1 MNKLEPTYLRYVYD
15 SLHKGSLNAEN
26 ASALPQGF
34 IGLFEREFPADISSV
49 ERISVLKRLTLWALF
64 KGAVST
70 HLASDVLEE
79 DEEDTKT
86 LIDTYSKWFN
96 SPGPG
101 KYILYHDRLRSYF
114 LQKLS
119 SHEVQTLNEKL
130 ISYLETALKNDRA
143 DEGQEYALEHLA
155 AHMAVESQLDN
166 NYDRLHDFVNQE
178 EFWEKQIEISKE
190 YKWSQQAVQYGIKEG
205 ARRHNE
211 KNTLQSSINSVKLRN
226 EEIENYEEI
235 FSLIE
240 SSEFDMAIIRISNW
254 EHAEGFRLL
263 LYILLEILFG
273 RLQYCYIKDDF
284 LEEIVNQIKIK
295 LDKAN
300 NLKEIISYEEKESD
314 VSNNILIGTNL
325 LAAQNLNK
333 TGIKQ
338 KIKKE
343 VKLVNWSDFFSQV
356 LMYYMHVEL
365 DKRDIEFS
373 FIWES
378 VDQVEYKEIINHN
391 YGRLTEQEEWLNI
404 FRDEILLTKISLE
417 DIISASIELI
427 VCSIKSSQ
435 SKNFQH
441 SLTVLGTLFEEITK
455 KADINYYYLM
465 SFYAYKEI
473 YKTSLVNTINLE
485 GFDLNKIR
493 DAFLDVLLFDQIDQ
507 IDNFELKKSWYKH
520 ICFLFV
526 DIDQDTIDLFEK
538 RTLSFF
544 KETTFLDT
552 DLIVN
557 TYEFSEILY
566 VIGKRNSAFKL
577 VQQYITPSEYITYG
591 GADSL
596 IEVGKSEWHAPGTP
610 EAEQLS
616 KISRSKSGFDHLT
629 NILCRNP
636 EKGESLS
643 ETNRFELV
651 EKIVS
656 DLFDHH
662 PDHKDKE
669 EILFKVAEHHVNLDE
684 TDKALSLMKRMR
696 SKGNRS
702 LYILIANKIAYGTDI
717 EINKKYL
724 NLFKLDNL
732 LFEQEESKNVS
743 TSLSTK
749 LASFLPGLASDS
761 NNSTLS
767 IQPEEI
773 TALYEEIDY
782 FTLNNYIQ
790 EIFKNGL
797 SNEDFEL
804 SESYLFQSKASLGLI
819 QLGYEDLLVDLLKI
833 LPKDRQFSNNYYYFK
848 LSLLLF
854 SYGRNEDALICSK
867 KAKSPLFRYFISI
880 KVIIELIERDKINES
895 FDLIL
900 EFNIPILRFNLLLVF
915 YKYLYSK
922 DKKDSLLRILDE
934 LYETSKK
941 QSYKQLFYSI
951 INNVLLDYNNNNHVE
966 YFRSKLDKEEY
977 SAVNNEV
984 LVKKLEI
991 FIPKYEEMSNGLI
1004 DGNIYNY
1011 HSNADSMERMALMR
1025 KEILELELAN
1035 QSRSYD
1041 LTDEGKES
1049 LRKLKEEFD
1058 ANTWQNEEKIIVLET
1073 NLQEIENKFDFSY
1086 YSKYPY
1092 NTIKI
1097 GEKLL
1102 EYFNAINNEE
1112 KLKLY
1117 LSRIIQIIS
1126 IDQDGDDNFSKS
1138 LDSVISI
1145 LSKEDYKSQDNTAL
1159 KKTALLLESETRC
1172 VSKLFKISRLYSD
1185 DTFDQFIIKNNI
1197 VVSIEIVEELLDCL
1211 KSIDVKEKSKYI
1223 VDVISKISCYDL
1235 EVKDQVLNY
1244 CLLNIDELTIDDSL
1258 ILVKKISQ
1266 IEHNDQNTRILIK
1279 KGLLKNELFDFD
1291 EEKVTKPALSQFIG
1305 RRLARRVQR
1314 SYTDDFVDEDT
1325 GELVSND
1332 KIETVVNKGVVLE
1345 ENHIEKIIKSGSSTI
1360 FLYKELA
1367 NEKNKNFNH
1376 LLIKDLEYSKL
1387 RGKKLDTDINAFKN
1401 EVINKLKE
1409 NEIDKISEFI
1419 DNHSICSYS
1428 ELAITLCENKLV
1440 KEGILI
1446 AELIKEEWPVFKYES
1461 VRKLTKGGYEVDI
1474 HAIDDTKSMRS
1485 RTLSTISLNLMKK
1498 GLVSKS
1504 IDCANKID
1512 DIYMRHDLFSKL
1524 KIALIQNNNFE
1535 ITDDLKVLCDQQA
1548 NLTKYQNYYTDDSV
1562 ELYIY
1567 SLSSTLNL
1575 LIDRSKTDNVSKKD
1589 SHDLICKIYKLIEI
1603 YDAHDLSL
1611 GSMDVSCINY
1621 LLERYT
1627 TLKLPE
1633 NESKDI
1639 IKLLDSLLDSIKW
1652 YADDTMESR
1661 EKLSELGSELIDISN
1676 NLEESNICVEKA
1688 KGLFSIAKEIADKP
1702 ELSFDDSDIRYNS
1715 YYPGDFYQSA
1725 VKDHQ
1730 DKWIF
1735 YAELCFKLYKIF
1747 NKKGEKT
1754 QAANYLDWVF
1764 KFLDISLKD
1773 FAKKCES
1780 AIDSNGNQVEVDIS
1794 AGFQDWQIRF
1804 ESEVQMTSHH
1814 TARPNHIL
1822 KQMFKYFIQHND
1834 IDNFNLV
1841 IDHFSG
1847 PNSDDP
1853 FWNNFRFVSKSEIQT
1868 DLWDLIK
1875 KSRFGKIKSCFFN
1888 YILDVPDLILS
1899 KSKGEVLL
1907 PETIDY
1913 KTEQPV
1919 VNGLFCKKIFGDF
1932 TVNNEK
1938 EDSIGHINLVTPV
1951 VNRNF
1956 FLLDILSFVD
1966 LQLFEINQ
1974 VIDYKKYV
1982 VISSIID
1989 LKNNKGEEVKDLD
2002 LITEEEYL
2010 DILDSLPDENQYL
2023 SDDDPNKFVAK
2034 MGAEAIRGLLAILDI
2049 GSLSK
2054 IVQSS
2059 IVSNKKT
2066 NNILAENEI
2075 LKDDWDSWW
2084 SQQEISKE
2092 NLLDIICLRIIPVV
2106 PYNLRPL
2113 EKLDGDK
2120 WASADLN
2127 NFYRRL
2133 IIRNNRL
2140 KRLME
2145 INAPEIILRNERRML
2160 QESFEAL
2167 HDEVKGKIYDL
2178 SHKHYKNLVDFYT
2191 YTLKEI
2197 VEYSDYYDKILK
2209 DATLH
2214 NNSAIKDKNI
2224 KSSNNL
2230 NICNALFISYKYHYD
2245 KDDHKTCEELL
2256 EKFSDV
2262 ISGKGID
2269 NIYATFL
2276 HEFNDQDFYRFSISA
2291 FKNLEFKRAVRFYNQ
2306 NKFRLDSTKFL
2317 NEVAELI
2324 KDDSIAN
2331 ISYSYFLSSV
2341 PGNTNIL
2348 SHYIKEGSLNIQNE

>member
-34 IGLFEREFPADISSV
+34 IGLFESEFSEHISVV
-49 ERISVLKRLTLWALF
+49 ERISVLKRLTFWALF
-64 KGAVST
+64 KGSVST
-70 HLASDVLEE
+70 HLASKILEE
-79 DEEDTKT
+79 DEEETKT

-96 SPGPG
+96 SPEPG

-130 ISYLETALKNDRA
+130 ISYLETALKNDIV
-143 DEGQEYALEHLA
+143 DEVQEYALEHLA

-166 NYDRLHDFVNQE
+166 NYDRLHNFVNQE
-178 EFWEKQIEISKE
+178 DLWRRQVTTSKE
-190 YKWSQQAVQYGIKEG
+190 YKWSQQAVKYAIQEG

-226 EEIENYEEI
+226 EELENYEEI
-235 FSLIE
+235 FNLIE
-240 SSEFDMAIIRISNW
+240 DAEFDFAIVRISNLG
-254 EHAEGFRLL
+254 HVEGFRFFI
-263 LYILLEILFG
+263 YVLLEILFG

-284 LEEIVNQIKIK
+284 IEDIVNQIKVK

-300 NLKEIISYEEKESD
+300 NLREIMTYEEIAQNDENLLLPED
-314 VSNNILIGTNL
+314 VSGTTKRTL
-325 LAAQNLNK
+325 K
-333 TGIKQ
+333 K

-343 VKLVNWSDFFSQV
+343 VKLVNWSDFVPQV
-356 LMYYMHVEL
+356 LMYYIHVEL

-373 FIWES
+373 FIWDS
-378 VDQVEYKEIINHN
+378 VNQVEYKEIINHN

-404 FRDEILLTKISLE
+404 FRNEILLSKISFQ

-427 VCSIKSSQ
+427 VRSIDRSQ
-435 SKNFQH
+435 SKNFKY
-441 SLTVLGTLFEEITK
+441 SLTVLVTLFEEITK
-455 KADINYYYLM
+455 KTDISYYYLM

-473 YKTSLVNTINLE
+473 YKASLVNPINLE
-485 GFDLNKIR
+485 GFDLNNIR
-493 DAFLDVLLFDQIDQ
+493 DAFLDVVLFDQIDQ

-520 ICFLFV
+520 VCFLFV
-526 DIDQDTIDLFEK
+526 DIDQDAIDLFEN

-557 TYEFSEILY
+557 TYEFSEILFF
-566 VIGKRNSAFKL
+566 IGKRNSAFKL

-591 GADSL
+591 GVDSL
-596 IEVGKSEWHAPGTP
+596 TAVGKLEWHAPGTP
-610 EAEQLS
+610 EAEKLS
-616 KISRSKSGFDHLT
+616 TISSSKSGFDHLT
-629 NILCRNP
+629 NILCKNP

-643 ETNRFELV
+643 DSNRLQLI
-651 EKIVS
+651 EKIMD
-656 DLFDHH
+656 DLFTHH
-662 PDHKDKE
+662 PDHKDKK
-669 EILFKVAEHHVNLDE
+669 EILFSVAKNHINLDE
-684 TDKALSLMKRMR
+684 IDKALSVMKLM
-696 SKGNRS
+696 SPSENRI
-702 LYILIANKIAYGTDI
+702 LYVLMADKIACSTGI

-724 NLFKLDNL
+724 NLFKLDNR
-732 LFEQEESKNVS
+732 LFEQEESKNAS

-749 LASFLPGLASDS
+749 LASFLPGLSSDT

-767 IQPEEI
+767 LQPGEI
-773 TALYEEIDY
+773 TALHEEIDY
-782 FTLNNYIQ
+782 FTLNYYIQ
-790 EIFKNGL
+790 EILKNGL
-797 SNEDFEL
+797 LNEEFEL
-804 SESYLFQSKASLGLI
+804 SESYLFQSKASIGLI

-854 SYGRNEDALICSK
+854 SYSRIEDALICSK

-880 KVIIELIERDKINES
+880 KVINELIERDKINES

-900 EFNIPILRFNLLLVF
+900 EFNIPILKFNLLLIF

-922 DKKDSLLRILDE
+922 DKDDSLLRILDE

-941 QSYKQLFYSI
+941 QSYKQLFYTI
-951 INNVLLDYNNNNHVE
+951 INNVLLDCKNHHHVE
-966 YFRSKLDKEEY
+966 YFRSKLDNEE
-977 SAVNNEV
+977 SSEINNEV
-984 LVKKLEI
+984 IAKNLEI
-991 FIPKYEEMSNGLI
+991 FIPKYEEMSNCLI
-1004 DGNIYNY
+1004 DGNISNY
-1011 HSNADSMERMALMR
+1011 HSHADLTERMVLL
-1025 KEILELELAN
+1025 KNEIDELELHN
-1035 QSRSYD
+1035 QSSSYH

-1049 LRKLKEEFD
+1049 LRELQERFD
-1058 ANTWQNEEKIIVLET
+1058 AQTWLNEEKIIVLET

-1086 YSKYPY
+1086 YYKFPY

-1102 EYFNAINNEE
+1102 EYFNAINDEE
-1112 KLKLY
+1112 KFKLY

-1126 IDQDGDDNFSKS
+1126 IDKGGHDFFSKS
-1138 LDSVISI
+1138 LDSIISI
-1145 LSKEDYKSQDNTAL
+1145 LSKEDYKSQDNTVL
-1159 KKTALLLESETRC
+1159 KKTALILDRETRC
-1172 VSKLFKISRLYSD
+1172 VSQLFKISSVYSD

-1197 VVSIEIVEELLDCL
+1197 VVSVEIVEELLDCL
-1211 KSIDVKEKSKYI
+1211 KSINVEEKSKYI
-1223 VDVISKISCYDL
+1223 VDFISKIRCYDL
-1235 EVKDQVLNY
+1235 EVKDQILNY

-1266 IEHNDQNTRILIK
+1266 IEHNEQNKRILIQ
-1279 KGLLKNELFDFD
+1279 KGLLNNELFDFD
-1291 EEKVTKPALSQFIG
+1291 EEKVTKSDLTQFIG
-1305 RRLARRVQR
+1305 RRLARRVQKF
-1314 SYTDDFVDEDT
+1314 YTDDFVDEDT
-1325 GELVSND
+1325 GELVSTE

-1345 ENHIEKIIKSGSSTI
+1345 ENHIEKIIKAGSSNI

-1367 NEKNKNFNH
+1367 NEKNKNLNH
-1376 LLIKDLEYSKL
+1376 LLIKDLEYSKVSDQ
-1387 RGKKLDTDINAFKN
+1387 RIDADINAFKN

-1409 NEIDKISEFI
+1409 NDIEIDKINEFI

-1428 ELAITLCENKLV
+1428 ELAITLCESKLV
-1440 KEGILI
+1440 KEGMLI
-1446 AELIKEEWPVFKYES
+1446 AELINEEWPVFKYES
-1461 VRKLTKGGYEVDI
+1461 FRKLTRGGYDVDI

-1485 RTLSTISLNLMKK
+1485 RTLSTMSLNLMQN

-1512 DIYMRHDLFSKL
+1512 DIYMRHTLFDKL
-1524 KIALIQNNNFE
+1524 RIALIQNNNFE
-1535 ITDDLKVLCDQQA
+1535 ITDDLKVLCDQQGS
-1548 NLTKYQNYYTDDSV
+1548 LTKYQNYYTIDSRQ
-1562 ELYIY
+1562 LYI
-1567 SLSSTLNL
+1567 SSVCDTFDLLLN
-1575 LIDRSKTDNVSKKD
+1575 RSKKNNVSKKE

-1603 YDAHDLSL
+1603 YDAYDLSL
-1611 GSMDVSCINY
+1611 GSMDIACVNF
-1621 LLERYT
+1621 LLERYKKI
-1627 TLKLPE
+1627 KLSE
-1633 NESKDI
+1633 DESKDI
-1639 IKLLDSLLDSIKW
+1639 AKLLDSLLDSIKW
-1652 YADDTMESR
+1652 FADDTMDSG
-1661 EKLSELGSELIDISN
+1661 EKLSELGSEIIDISN

-1702 ELSFDDSDIRYNS
+1702 ELSFDDSDIRYNT
-1715 YYPGDFYQSA
+1715 YYPGEFYRVA

-1735 YAELCFKLYKIF
+1735 YAELCFKLYKTF

-1754 QAANYLDWVF
+1754 QATDYLDWVF

-1780 AIDSNGNQVEVDIS
+1780 AIDWNGNQVEVDIS

-1804 ESEVQMTSHH
+1804 ESEVKMTSHH

-1841 IDHFSG
+1841 IDNFSG

-1853 FWNNFRFVSKSEIQT
+1853 FCNNFKFVSKSEINT
-1868 DLWDLIK
+1868 DLWDVVYN
-1875 KSRFGKIKSCFFN
+1875 SRFGKIYSCFSN
-1888 YILDVPDLILS
+1888 YTLDVPDLILS
-1899 KSKGEVLL
+1899 KSKGEVLK

-1938 EDSIGHINLVTPV
+1938 EDSIGYINLVTPV
-1951 VNRNF
+1951 VNRNL
-1956 FLLDILSFVD
+1956 FLLELLSFVD

-1974 VIDYKKYV
+1974 VINYYKYV

-1989 LKNNKGEEVKDLD
+1989 LKNNKGEEVNDLD

-2010 DILDSLPDENQYL
+2010 DILDSLPVENQYL

-2059 IVSNKKT
+2059 IVGNKKT
-2066 NNILAENEI
+2066 YNE
-2075 LKDDWDSWW
+2075 LTDEEADLWW

-2140 KRLME
+2140 KRLMD
-2145 INAPEIILRNERRML
+2145 INAPEIILRNERRLL
-2160 QESFEAL
+2160 QQSFEAL
-2167 HDEVKGKIYDL
+2167 HDEVQGKKNDL
-2178 SHKHYKNLVDFYT
+2178 LNKTYKSLVDFYT
-2191 YTLKEI
+2191 YLLKEM

-2209 DATLH
+2209 KATLY
-2214 NNSAIKDKNI
+2214 NNTGIKDKNI
-2224 KSSNNL
+2224 ISSNNL
-2230 NICNALFISYKYHYD
+2230 NICNALFISYKHHYD
-2245 KDDHKTCEELL
+2245 KNDHKTCEVLL

-2269 NIYATFL
+2269 NKYARFL
-2276 HEFNDQDFYRFSISA
+2276 HEFNGEDFYRFSISA

-2317 NEVAELI
+2317 NELADLI

-2341 PGNTNIL
+2341 PNNTNIL
-2348 SHYIKEGSLNIQNE
+2348 SHYIKKGSLNIQNE